1 MDTPTAQVQLQLQT
15 PGSVQATTT
24 ISVVVAHAHAP
35 RQVREQILT
44 LPADATVA
52 QAVAACDWPEFPTHR
67 LADLAAQGVLGLWGR
82 KTTPEQVLRE
92 GDRVE
97 LYRPLR
103 VDPKVARRER
113 FASQGSKRAGLFAQ
127 RRAGAKAGY

>member
-1 MDTPTAQVQLQLQT
+1 M
-15 PGSVQATTT
+15 TT
-24 ISVVVAHAHAP
+24 ITVVVAHAHAP

-82 KTTPEQVLRE
+82 KTTPEQLLRE

>member
-1 MDTPTAQVQLQLQT
+1 MEPFPVS
-15 PGSVQATTT
+15 PPQAAIT
-24 ISVVVAHAHAP
+24 VVVAHAEAP
-35 RQVREQILT
+35 GQVREQVLT
-44 LPADATVA
+44 LPAGATVA
-52 QAVAACDWPEFPTHR
+52 EALAACGWPEFPAQN
-67 LADLAAQGVLGLWGR
+67 LADLAVSGALGLWGR

-113 FASQGSKRAGLFAQ
+113 FARQGAKRAGLFAQ
-127 RRAGAKAGY
+127 RRAGGKAGY

>member
-1 MDTPTAQVQLQLQT
+1 MDPTPVTA
-15 PGSVQATTT
+15 PPATIT
-24 ISVVVAHAHAP
+24 VVVAHAQAAK
-35 RQVREQILT
+35 QVSEQVLT
-44 LPADATVA
+44 LPMGATVA
-52 QAVAACDWPEFPTHR
+52 QALAACAWPEFPVQN
-67 LADLAAQGVLGLWGR
+67 LAALTASGALGLWGR

-113 FASQGSKRAGLFAQ
+113 FAQQGAKRAGLFAQ
-127 RRAGAKAGY
+127 RRTGGKAGY

>member
-1 MDTPTAQVQLQLQT
+1 MSTPETAAT
-15 PGSVQATTT
+15 PSTATTAST
-24 ISVVVAHAHAP
+24 AAPLAVAVAYTQAAG
-35 RQVREQILT
+35 QVREQRLS
-44 LPADATVA
+44 LPAGATVA
-52 QAVAACDWPEFPTHR
+52 DALAACNWPEFPAHR
-67 LADLAAQGVLGLWGR
+67 LDELAASGALGLWGR
-82 KTTPEQVLRE
+82 KTTPGHTLRD

-113 FASQGSKRAGLFAQ
+113 FASQGSRRAGLFAQ